1 MKSGGKRQKMLA
13 WCFSGKDILGL
24 TVGSGR
30 RRRDSV
36 GAVGFPVGIGVNGFG
51 LAGELGRK
59 VSAVID
65 HSDYNSVCININQ
78 TNFQKNWSNIV
89 SWKYNSA
96 LRIL

>member
-1 MKSGGKRQKMLA
+1 MFGKEAL
-13 WCFSGKDILGL
+13 GEDILGL
-24 TVGSGR
+24 TIALR
-30 RRRDSV
+30 RGRRDSV

-78 TNFQKNWSNIV
+78 TNFKKIGRT
-89 SWKYNSA
+89 
-96 LRIL
+96 LRVGNTTVLYGYCDNGKTD